1 MISTSTPQQW
11 TARLDTALH
20 HRILPLPPEVCD
32 FVRMVN
38 LATGVA
44 ARPEPVALDAG
55 LRADLEAALLGM
67 PTRVRALVEPLLLGV
82 CVGRGLGSS
91 GITDIVLDADDGSL
105 LGCIVL
111 LDMDLMGALSANA
124 WATWKD
130 NLPFHAG
137 PGFSVTTAIA
147 DADPGAGA
155 DAGAS
160 TRVGALQFLLLHEF
174 GHVLTAAGDVLPRW
188 WEPLTRIPVP
198 GAYPFLDLSWQTT
211 AQGRFV
217 PRDGLDFDL
226 RGSVDF
232 YGANKLDSES
242 LVLAY
247 AGLELSNFPSLYGA
261 TNPYDDFAECFATY
275 VHTELMGKPYTLSI
289 DLDGE
294 PQAWLDGFWQHPR
307 SAPKRVIME
316 AIFGPPR
323 DDAGLPARPGNSGK
337 APARTDYPVAHRDT
351 APAPAR

>member
-11 TARLDTALH
+11 TARLDLALH
-20 HRILPLPPEVCD
+20 QRILPLPPEVCD

-44 ARPEPVALDAG
+44 ARPEPLEPDAG

-91 GITDIVLDADDGSL
+91 GITDIVLDADNGSL

-111 LDMDLMGALSANA
+111 LDLDLMAAHTANS

-137 PGFSVTTAIA
+137 PGFSITTAIA
-147 DADPGAGA
+147 DQ
-155 DAGAS
+155 DAN
-160 TRVGALQFLLLHEF
+160 TRAGALQFLLLHEF
-174 GHVLTAAGDVLPRW
+174 GHVLSAAGDVLPRW
-188 WEPLTRIPVP
+188 WEPLTRVPVP

-217 PRDGLDFDL
+217 PRDGLDFAM
-226 RGSVDF
+226 RGVVDF
-232 YGANKLDSES
+232 YGANKLDGES
-242 LVLAY
+242 LVSAY

-275 VHTELMGKPYTLSI
+275 VHSELMGKPSTLSI

-294 PQAWLDGFWQHPR
+294 PQAWLDSFWQHPR
-307 SAPKRVIME
+307 SAAKRAVML
-316 AIFGPPR
+316 AMFGPPP
-323 DDAGLPARPGNSGK
+323 DNAGLPVRPGNNDK
-337 APARTDYPVAHRDT
+337 ARPRTDYPSAHQDT